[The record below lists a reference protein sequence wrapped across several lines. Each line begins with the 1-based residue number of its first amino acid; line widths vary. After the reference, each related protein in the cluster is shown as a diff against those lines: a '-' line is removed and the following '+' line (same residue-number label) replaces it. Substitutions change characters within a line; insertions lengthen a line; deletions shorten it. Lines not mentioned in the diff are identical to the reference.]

1 MEKYVN
7 TEYHFVRNSGGLSG
21 KELAKL
27 SDDELAEYLRQ
38 DSILQEKKKY
48 RINPDFILREIAGE
62 YTIIPIGGDNVFS
75 NAVMAPNGTA
85 VFLWEAFQQPSTIQD
100 VVIEAM
106 QKYDVT
112 EEQIYKSIS
121 NFVKQSLEF
130 YLSLKMQTTYFSLPY
145 DVPLQKEDACEGE

>member
-62 YTIIPIGGDNVFS
+62 YTIIPTGGDNVFS

-100 VVIEAM
+100 VVVEAM

-130 YLSLKMQTTYFSLPY
+130 KVLEE
-145 DVPLQKEDACEGE
+145 VV

>member
-62 YTIIPIGGDNVFS
+62 YTIIPTGGDNVFS

-100 VVIEAM
+100 VVVEAM
-106 QKYDVT
+106 LEYEVT
-112 EEQIYKSIS
+112 EDIIRKSIEH
-121 NFVKQSLEF
+121 FVKEMLE
-130 YLSLKMQTTYFSLPY
+130 YKILEEV
-145 DVPLQKEDACEGE
+145 D

>member
-1 MEKYVN
+1 MEKYIN

-62 YTIIPIGGDNVFS
+62 YTIIPTGGDNVFS

-100 VVIEAM
+100 VVVEAM
-106 QKYDVT
+106 QKYDAT

-130 YLSLKMQTTYFSLPY
+130 KVLEE
-145 DVPLQKEDACEGE
+145 VE

>member
-62 YTIIPIGGDNVFS
+62 YTIIPTGGDNVFS

-85 VFLWEAFQQPSTIQD
+85 VFIWEAFQQPSTIQD
-100 VVIEAM
+100 VAVEAM

-121 NFVKQSLEF
+121 NFVKQSFEFKVLEE
-130 YLSLKMQTTYFSLPY
+130 
-145 DVPLQKEDACEGE
+145 VV

>member
-1 MEKYVN
+1 MKEYKRL
-7 TEYHFVRNSGGLSG
+7 EYHFVRNPGGLSG

-62 YTIIPIGGDNVFS
+62 YTIIPTGGDNVFS

-100 VVIEAM
+100 VVVEAM

-121 NFVKQSLEF
+121 NFIKQSLEF
-130 YLSLKMQTTYFSLPY
+130 KVLEE
-145 DVPLQKEDACEGE
+145 VV

>member
-62 YTIIPIGGDNVFS
+62 YTIIPTGGNNVFS
-75 NAVMAPNGTA
+75 NAVMAPNETA
-85 VFLWEAFQQPSTIQD
+85 VFLWEAFQQLSTIQD
-100 VVIEAM
+100 VVVEAM
-106 QKYDVT
+106 QKYDAT
-112 EEQIYKSIS
+112 EEQIYNSIS

-130 YLSLKMQTTYFSLPY
+130 KVLEE
-145 DVPLQKEDACEGE
+145 VV

>member
-27 SDDELAEYLRQ
+27 SDDEFAEYLRQ

-62 YTIIPIGGDNVFS
+62 YTIIPTGGDNVFS

-100 VVIEAM
+100 VVVEAM
-106 QKYDVT
+106 QKYDAT
-112 EEQIYKSIS
+112 EEQIYNSIS

-130 YLSLKMQTTYFSLPY
+130 KVLEE
-145 DVPLQKEDACEGE
+145 VV

>member
-1 MEKYVN
+1 MGKYIN

-27 SDDELAEYLRQ
+27 SDGELAEYLRQ

-62 YTIIPIGGDNVFS
+62 YTIIPIGGNNVFS
-75 NAVMAPNGTA
+75 NAVMAPNETA

-100 VVIEAM
+100 VVVEAM

-130 YLSLKMQTTYFSLPY
+130 KVLEE
-145 DVPLQKEDACEGE
+145 VV

>member
-62 YTIIPIGGDNVFS
+62 YTIIPIGGNNVFS
-75 NAVMAPNGTA
+75 NAVMAPNKTA

-100 VVIEAM
+100 VVVEAM
-106 QKYDVT
+106 QKYDAT
-112 EEQIYKSIS
+112 EEQIYNSIS

-130 YLSLKMQTTYFSLPY
+130 KVLEE
-145 DVPLQKEDACEGE
+145 VV

>member
-100 VVIEAM
+100 VVVEGM
-106 QKYDVT
+106 LEYEVT
-112 EEQIYKSIS
+112 EDIIRKSIEH
-121 NFVKQSLEF
+121 FVKEMLE
-130 YLSLKMQTTYFSLPY
+130 YKILEEV
-145 DVPLQKEDACEGE
+145 D

>member
-7 TEYHFVRNSGGLSG
+7 TEYYFVRNSGGLSG

-100 VVIEAM
+100 VVVEAM

-130 YLSLKMQTTYFSLPY
+130 KVLEE
-145 DVPLQKEDACEGE
+145 VV

>member
-62 YTIIPIGGDNVFS
+62 YTIIPTGGDNVFS
-75 NAVMAPNGTA
+75 NVVMAPNETA
-85 VFLWEAFQQPSTIQD
+85 IFLWEAFQQPSTIQD
-100 VVIEAM
+100 VVVEAM
-106 QKYDVT
+106 QKYDAT
-112 EEQIYKSIS
+112 EEQIYNSIS

-130 YLSLKMQTTYFSLPY
+130 KVLEE
-145 DVPLQKEDACEGE
+145 VV

>member
-1 MEKYVN
+1 MEKYIN

-62 YTIIPIGGDNVFS
+62 YTIIPTGGDNVFS

-85 VFLWEAFQQPSTIQD
+85 VFLWEAFQKPSTIQD
-100 VVIEAM
+100 VVVEAM

-121 NFVKQSLEF
+121 SF
-130 YLSLKMQTTYFSLPY
+130 YQEAATISTAPLSGTMST
-145 DVPLQKEDACEGE
+145 

>member
-62 YTIIPIGGDNVFS
+62 YMIIPTGGDNVFS
-75 NAVMAPNGTA
+75 NAVMAPNETA
-85 VFLWEAFQQPSTIQD
+85 IFLWEAFQQPSTIQD
-100 VVIEAM
+100 VVVEAM
-106 QKYDVT
+106 QKYDAT
-112 EEQIYKSIS
+112 EEQIYNSIS
-121 NFVKQSLEF
+121 SFVKQSLE
-130 YLSLKMQTTYFSLPY
+130 YKVLEE
-145 DVPLQKEDACEGE
+145 VE

>member
-62 YTIIPIGGDNVFS
+62 YTIIPIGDNNVFS
-75 NAVMAPNGTA
+75 NTVMAPNETA

-100 VVIEAM
+100 VVVEAM
-106 QKYDVT
+106 QKYDAT
-112 EEQIYKSIS
+112 EEQIYNSIS

-130 YLSLKMQTTYFSLPY
+130 KVLEE
-145 DVPLQKEDACEGE
+145 VV

>member
-62 YTIIPIGGDNVFS
+62 YTIIPTGGNNVFS
-75 NAVMAPNGTA
+75 NAVMAPNETA
-85 VFLWEAFQQPSTIQD
+85 VFLWEAFQQLSTIQD
-100 VVIEAM
+100 VVVEAM
-106 QKYDVT
+106 QKYDAT
-112 EEQIYKSIS
+112 EEQIYNSIS
-121 NFVKQSLEF
+121 NFIKQSLEF
-130 YLSLKMQTTYFSLPY
+130 KVLEE
-145 DVPLQKEDACEGE
+145 VV

>member
-1 MEKYVN
+1 MEEYVN

-62 YTIIPIGGDNVFS
+62 YTIIPTGGNNVFS
-75 NAVMAPNGTA
+75 NAVMAPNETA
-85 VFLWEAFQQPSTIQD
+85 VFLWKAFQQPSTIQD
-100 VVIEAM
+100 AAAEAM

-112 EEQIYKSIS
+112 EEQIRKSIS
-121 NFVKQSLEF
+121 NFVKESLE
-130 YLSLKMQTTYFSLPY
+130 YKVLEE
-145 DVPLQKEDACEGE
+145 VV

>member
-1 MEKYVN
+1 MEKYIN

-62 YTIIPIGGDNVFS
+62 YTIIPTSGDNVFS

-100 VVIEAM
+100 VVVEAM

-121 NFVKQSLEF
+121 NFVKQSIEFNVLEE
-130 YLSLKMQTTYFSLPY
+130 
-145 DVPLQKEDACEGE
+145 VV

>member
-62 YTIIPIGGDNVFS
+62 YTIIPTGGDNVFS

-100 VVIEAM
+100 VVVEAM
-106 QKYDVT
+106 QKYDAT
-112 EEQIYKSIS
+112 EEQIYNSIS

-130 YLSLKMQTTYFSLPY
+130 KVLEE
-145 DVPLQKEDACEGE
+145 VV

>member
-62 YTIIPIGGDNVFS
+62 YTIIPIGGNNVFS
-75 NAVMAPNGTA
+75 NAVMAPNETA

-100 VVIEAM
+100 VAVEAM

-130 YLSLKMQTTYFSLPY
+130 KVLEE
-145 DVPLQKEDACEGE
+145 VV

>member
-1 MEKYVN
+1 MEKYIN

-62 YTIIPIGGDNVFS
+62 YTIIPIGSDNVFS

-100 VVIEAM
+100 VVVEAM

-130 YLSLKMQTTYFSLPY
+130 KVLEE
-145 DVPLQKEDACEGE
+145 VE

>member
-27 SDDELAEYLRQ
+27 SDDELAEYLRK

-62 YTIIPIGGDNVFS
+62 YTIIPTGGDNVFS

-100 VVIEAM
+100 VVVEAM
-106 QKYDVT
+106 QKYDAT
-112 EEQIYKSIS
+112 EEQIYNSIS

-130 YLSLKMQTTYFSLPY
+130 KVLEE
-145 DVPLQKEDACEGE
+145 VV

>member
-1 MEKYVN
+1 MKDYKKPEF
-7 TEYHFVRNSGGLSG
+7 HFIRNPDELSG
-21 KELAKL
+21 NELAKL

-62 YTIIPIGGDNVFS
+62 YTIIPIGDNNVFS
-75 NAVMAPNGTA
+75 NAVMAPNETA

-100 VVIEAM
+100 VVVEAM

-130 YLSLKMQTTYFSLPY
+130 KVLEE
-145 DVPLQKEDACEGE
+145 VV

>member
-1 MEKYVN
+1 MEKYIN
-7 TEYHFVRNSGGLSG
+7 TECHFVRNSGGLSG

-62 YTIIPIGGDNVFS
+62 YTIIPTGGDNVFS

-100 VVIEAM
+100 VVVEAM

-130 YLSLKMQTTYFSLPY
+130 KVLEE
-145 DVPLQKEDACEGE
+145 VE

>member
-62 YTIIPIGGDNVFS
+62 YTIIPIGSDNVFS

-100 VVIEAM
+100 VVVEAM

-130 YLSLKMQTTYFSLPY
+130 KVLEE
-145 DVPLQKEDACEGE
+145 VE

>member
-1 MEKYVN
+1 MRQYEKPEFHYVPN
-7 TEYHFVRNSGGLSG
+7 TGGLSG

-62 YTIIPIGGDNVFS
+62 YTIIPIGDNNVFS
-75 NAVMAPNGTA
+75 NAVMAPNETA

-100 VVIEAM
+100 VVVEAM
-106 QKYDVT
+106 QKYDAT
-112 EEQIYKSIS
+112 EEQIYNSIS

-130 YLSLKMQTTYFSLPY
+130 KVLEE
-145 DVPLQKEDACEGE
+145 VV

>member
-62 YTIIPIGGDNVFS
+62 YTIIPIGGNNVFS
-75 NAVMAPNGTA
+75 NAVMAPNETA
-85 VFLWEAFQQPSTIQD
+85 VFLWEAFQQPSTIQG
-100 VVIEAM
+100 VVVEAM
-106 QKYDVT
+106 QKYDAT
-112 EEQIYKSIS
+112 EEQIYNSIS

-130 YLSLKMQTTYFSLPY
+130 KVLEE
-145 DVPLQKEDACEGE
+145 VV

>member
-62 YTIIPIGGDNVFS
+62 YMIIPTGGDNVFS
-75 NAVMAPNGTA
+75 NAVMAPNETA

-100 VVIEAM
+100 VVVEAM
-106 QKYDVT
+106 QKYDAT
-112 EEQIYKSIS
+112 EEQIYNSIS

-130 YLSLKMQTTYFSLPY
+130 KVLEE
-145 DVPLQKEDACEGE
+145 VV

>member
-1 MEKYVN
+1 MTLFLFMQRYSEGVRRRCYVEKYVN

-100 VVIEAM
+100 VVVEAM

-130 YLSLKMQTTYFSLPY
+130 KVLEE
-145 DVPLQKEDACEGE
+145 VV

>member
-38 DSILQEKKKY
+38 DSILQKKY

-62 YTIIPIGGDNVFS
+62 YTIIPTGGDNVFS

-100 VVIEAM
+100 VVVEAM
-106 QKYDVT
+106 QKYDAT
-112 EEQIYKSIS
+112 EEQIYNSIS

-130 YLSLKMQTTYFSLPY
+130 KVLEE
-145 DVPLQKEDACEGE
+145 VV

>member
-1 MEKYVN
+1 MLCGEICKHGIPLCSY
-7 TEYHFVRNSGGLSG
+7 SGGLSG

-62 YTIIPIGGDNVFS
+62 YTIIPTGGDNVFS

-100 VVIEAM
+100 VVVEAM
-106 QKYDVT
+106 QKYDAT
-112 EEQIYKSIS
+112 EEQIYNSIS

-130 YLSLKMQTTYFSLPY
+130 KVLEE
-145 DVPLQKEDACEGE
+145 VV

>member
-1 MEKYVN
+1 MARKDI
-7 TEYHFVRNSGGLSG
+7 FPKSNSDQ
-21 KELAKL
+21 EL

-62 YTIIPIGGDNVFS
+62 YTIIPIGDNNVFS
-75 NAVMAPNGTA
+75 NAVMAPNETA

-100 VVIEAM
+100 VVVEAM
-106 QKYDVT
+106 QKYDAT
-112 EEQIYKSIS
+112 EEQIYNSIS

-130 YLSLKMQTTYFSLPY
+130 KVLEE
-145 DVPLQKEDACEGE
+145 VV

>member
-1 MEKYVN
+1 MEEYVN
-7 TEYHFVRNSGGLSG
+7 TKYHFVRNSGGLSG

-27 SDDELAEYLRQ
+27 SDDELEEYLRQ

-62 YTIIPIGGDNVFS
+62 YTIIPTGGDNVFS
-75 NAVMAPNGTA
+75 NAVMAPNETA

-100 VVIEAM
+100 VVVEAM
-106 QKYDVT
+106 QKYDAT
-112 EEQIYKSIS
+112 EEQIYNSIS

-130 YLSLKMQTTYFSLPY
+130 KVLEE
-145 DVPLQKEDACEGE
+145 VV

>member
-100 VVIEAM
+100 VVVEAM

-130 YLSLKMQTTYFSLPY
+130 KVLEE
-145 DVPLQKEDACEGE
+145 VE

>member
-27 SDDELAEYLRQ
+27 SDNELAEYLRQ

-62 YTIIPIGGDNVFS
+62 YTIIPTGGDNVFS

-100 VVIEAM
+100 VVVEAM
-106 QKYDVT
+106 QKYDAT

-130 YLSLKMQTTYFSLPY
+130 KVLEE
-145 DVPLQKEDACEGE
+145 VV

>member
-1 MEKYVN
+1 MEKYIN

-62 YTIIPIGGDNVFS
+62 YTIIPIGSDNVFS

-100 VVIEAM
+100 VAVEAM

-130 YLSLKMQTTYFSLPY
+130 KVLEE
-145 DVPLQKEDACEGE
+145 VE